1 MCNFCTISGYGRGD
15 NLAEKKSFVMYH
27 DNRKQFEMLTD
38 EQAGKIIKALMAY
51 SENGTIPDFEDQTLQ
66 IMFSFMQ
73 AQIQRDAEKYEET
86 CQKRSESG
94 KKGGR
99 PSKAKKANGFL
110 AFSEKA
116 KKADND
122 SDSVSDS
129 VSDSENDSDTVCDV
143 CSGENVKN
151 TTHTTHTEK
160 AEMSVSDVLELSGKL
175 GYSWSEKEAQ
185 EFLAYNLDKKRTSG
199 WGFAVRK
206 WEENRES
213 HKKRKPN
220 NQRGKV
226 GQLDMTAQEIEEMN
240 AYLSVANRFRED
252 GENG

>member
-1 MCNFCTISGYGRGD
+1 M
-15 NLAEKKSFVMYH
+15 EKKSFVMYH

-51 SENGTIPDFEDQTLQ
+51 SENGTIPDFGDQTLQ

-73 AQIQRDAEKYEET
+73 AQIQRDAEKYEEM
-86 CQKRSESG
+86 CQKRSENG

-122 SDSVSDS
+122 SDSD
-129 VSDSENDSDTVCDV
+129 SDSENDSDTVCDV
-143 CSGENVKN
+143 CSDVDVKN

-175 GYSWSEKEAQ
+175 GYSWDEKEAQ
-185 EFLAYNLDKKRTSG
+185 EFLAYNLDKNRTSG
-199 WGFAVRK
+199 WGYAISK

-213 HKKRKPN
+213 HEKRKSN
-220 NQRGKV
+220 SKRRKGK
-226 GQLDMTAQEIEEMN
+226 QQDMTAQEIEEMN

-252 GENG
+252 DANG